1 MIENLQKIIQAR
13 DKQFGGNMLEN
24 KTDDKN
30 NEMTDILK
38 LLFTY
43 MKESFEK
50 LNYDI
55 NIIKLQ
61 QEEILNKNKDK
72 E

>member
-1 MIENLQKIIQAR
+1 MIQNLQELIQAR
-13 DKQFGGNMLEN
+13 DKQLGGNMLEN
-24 KTDDKN
+24 KPGDKN
-30 NEMTDILK
+30 SEMADILK

-50 LNYDI
+50 LNHD
-55 NIIKLQ
+55 NKIIKAQ
-61 QEEILNKNKDK
+61 QEEILNRLKDK

>member
-1 MIENLQKIIQAR
+1 MIQNLQELIQAR
-13 DKQFGGNMLEN
+13 DKQLGGNMLEN
-24 KTDDKN
+24 KSGDKN
-30 NEMTDILK
+30 SEMADILK

-50 LNYDI
+50 LDHDNK
-55 NIIKLQ
+55 IIKAQ
-61 QEEILNKNKDK
+61 QEEILNRLKDK

>member
-1 MIENLQKIIQAR
+1 MIQNLQELIQAR
-13 DKQFGGNMLEN
+13 DRQHGGNMLDN
-24 KTDDKN
+24 KTTDKN
-30 NEMTDILK
+30 SEMVDILK

-50 LNYDI
+50 LDHDNK
-55 NIIKLQ
+55 IIITQ
-61 QEEILNKNKDK
+61 QEEILNKLKDK

>member
-1 MIENLQKIIQAR
+1 MIQNLQELIQAR
-13 DKQFGGNMLEN
+13 DKQLGGNMLEN
-24 KTDDKN
+24 KTGDKN
-30 NEMTDILK
+30 GEITEILK

-50 LNYDI
+50 LDHDI
-55 NIIKLQ
+55 NIVKTQ
-61 QEEILNKNKDK
+61 QEEILNKLKDK

>member
-1 MIENLQKIIQAR
+1 MIQNLEALIQAR
-13 DKQFGGNMLEN
+13 DKQLGGNMLEN
-24 KTDDKN
+24 KVGDKN
-30 NEMTDILK
+30 NEITEILK

-50 LNYDI
+50 IDQDI
-55 NIIKLQ
+55 NIIKIQ
-61 QEEILNKNKDK
+61 QKEILDKLKDK